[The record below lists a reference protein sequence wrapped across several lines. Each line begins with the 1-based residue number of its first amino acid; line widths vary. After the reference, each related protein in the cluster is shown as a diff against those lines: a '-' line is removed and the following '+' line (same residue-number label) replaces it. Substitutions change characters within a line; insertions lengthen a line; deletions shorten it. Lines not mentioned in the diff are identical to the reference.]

1 MFNNQFSVFL
11 DYVDKGGLIFVL
23 LILISIVS
31 LSIILLKIFQFNL
44 IRSSKLQKIEKE
56 ILHTDNQKE
65 LNEIYNIFVL
75 ENKPFFNMFNK
86 AIMII
91 EKKNLK
97 EEDKISE
104 ISILVNKE
112 IDKLE
117 KLLPSL
123 DIIAQISP
131 LMGLLGTVIGMISSF
146 NQLEL
151 GGTTVDPSVL
161 AGGIWTA
168 LLTTAV
174 GLVVAIP
181 ALVSH
186 HFFEKKIQDFQR
198 NINNILV
205 LIKNK
210 A

>member
-1 MFNNQFSVFL
+1 MFNNQFSVFF

-31 LSIILLKIFQFNL
+31 LAIILLKIFQFNL

-104 ISILVNKE
+104 ISIIVNKE

-186 HFFEKKIQDFQR
+186 HFFEKKIQDFQK